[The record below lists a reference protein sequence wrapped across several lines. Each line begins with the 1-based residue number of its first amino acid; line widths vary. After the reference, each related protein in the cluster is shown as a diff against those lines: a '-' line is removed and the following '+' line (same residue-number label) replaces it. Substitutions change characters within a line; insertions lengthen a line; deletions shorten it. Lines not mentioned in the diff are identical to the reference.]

1 MHTHE
6 PSSHTRTNEVKSAA
20 RILDLLEL
28 LSLVSDP
35 IRLTDI
41 ALRLDLPKS
50 SAFALLNTLAGR
62 GYVDANGDGYV
73 LSPRYRQ
80 GAWVGGEVGL
90 IRRAAEP
97 VMGALSAET
106 GESCFLAVA
115 APDWQIQ
122 YIDKAVTENPLRYD
136 ISLPMLR
143 PAHST
148 SVGLVLLADLSDDVL
163 RRYLASSRIQKVT
176 AKTVTDPELLLH
188 TIQRV
193 RDSGFAMIS
202 DSSVIGASGVSAA
215 IHDTSG
221 AAVAALCVIAPT
233 ARFDAARHRIVVR
246 VQDAAKQIGAQLPKD
261 PPAAAGASASRRQ
274 TQWIA

>member
-1 MHTHE
+1 
-6 PSSHTRTNEVKSAA
+6 
-20 RILDLLEL
+20 
-28 LSLVSDP
+28 
-35 IRLTDI
+35 
-41 ALRLDLPKS
+41 
-50 SAFALLNTLAGR
+50 
-62 GYVDANGDGYV
+62 
-73 LSPRYRQ
+73 
-80 GAWVGGEVGL
+80 
-90 IRRAAEP
+90 
-97 VMGALSAET
+97 
-106 GESCFLAVA
+106 
-115 APDWQIQ
+115 
-122 YIDKAVTENPLRYD
+122 LRYD

-233 ARFDAARHRIVVR
+233 ARFDAARDHIVVR